1 MAVNLSPVGG
11 VAAQFFDNN
20 GNPLSGGKLYT
31 YVAGTTTPA
40 TTYTTIAG
48 ITAHTNPIILDSAG
62 RVPGGEI
69 WLTNSVIYKFVL
81 KTSTDVTIATY
92 DNISGI
98 STLTLPLSSNNVE
111 YDPPFAGALTSGY
124 TVQDKLAQ
132 TVSVKDFGAVGD
144 GTTDDSAAFVAA
156 FAAARTVYC
165 DGSKTYLIKNV
176 TIGTHKTL
184 YCNGAIFKTAPG
196 ALFGFRVTGFRP
208 ALFDGYFTDND
219 YEIPNDLNHGF
230 VYVTDSRF
238 PVVQNCQFVNHST
251 GLFIDG
257 TGNEVAQGTF
267 SVLRFS
273 NFQARG
279 VLVKQNVNTCT
290 FSDIRCYSGIDIAQ
304 GRPKTGA
311 MGFQI
316 ASTGSTLAY
325 GGHLL
330 NMVDCEESQ
339 YGIQLTD
346 CNLITLQNC
355 IGDSVSNAAFQVTG
369 SSNYIKFVDCFAGTC
384 LYGFEITGTATN
396 TVIANCT
403 SVLAGVV
410 PPWWIGPTAFYD
422 AGTARDIRVLNTAQV
437 SIGELYSDDYDF
449 FYDATTTLTF
459 VNSDTL
465 FSGTNATIGS
475 ARTEYLTP
483 IGNFSTESPA
493 WVMPKKGVIYGM
505 ITENGT
511 APGVGESFTYTIR
524 KDGVGTGTAVT
535 VTGGSFTG
543 FTKQPEFVAAGDSI
557 TVALVTSAAA
567 NAGTHRI
574 AIKVAFFN

>member
-1 MAVNLSPVGG
+1 MSTKISQLPVATSPVAPDAVLPVVQAGQTRQASIDQLG
-11 VAAQFFDNN
+11 FLQ
-20 GNPLSGGKLYT
+20 SG
-31 YVAGTTTPA
+31 
-40 TTYTTIAG
+40 
-48 ITAHTNPIILDSAG
+48 
-62 RVPGGEI
+62 
-69 WLTNSVIYKFVL
+69 
-81 KTSTDVTIATY
+81 
-92 DNISGI
+92 
-98 STLTLPLSSNNVE
+98 
-111 YDPPFAGALTSGY
+111 AGAVTR
-124 TVQDKLAQ
+124 TIQNKLRDN
-132 TVSVKDFGAVGD
+132 VSVEDFGAVGD

-176 TIGTHKTL
+176 TIGTHETL

-196 ALFGFRVTGFRP
+196 ALFGFKVTGFRP

-219 YEIPNDLNHGF
+219 YEIPNDLDHGF
-230 VYVTDSRF
+230 VFVTDTRF
-238 PVVQNCQFVNHST
+238 PVVQNCQFVNHSV
-251 GLFIDG
+251 GLLIDG

-267 SVLRFS
+267 TALRFT

-279 VLVKQNVNTCT
+279 VLMKQNVNTCT
-290 FSDIRCYSGIDIAQ
+290 FSDIRCYSGIDITQ

-311 MGFQI
+311 IGLQI
-316 ASTGSTLAY
+316 VSTGSTAAY

-330 NMVDCEESQ
+330 NMIDCEESQ

-437 SIGELYSDDYDF
+437 SIGELYSDDYDL
-449 FYDATTTLTF
+449 FYEATTTLTF

-493 WVMPKKGVIYGM
+493 WVMPKKGIIYGM

-511 APGVGESFTYTIR
+511 APGAGESFTYTIR
-524 KDGVGTGTAVT
+524 KDGASTGSAVT
-535 VTGGSFTG
+535 VTGSSFSGST
-543 FTKQPEFVAAGDSI
+543 TQPETFSAGDSI

-574 AIKVAFFN
+574 AIKVVFFN